1 MIVRLQ
7 KIEYKE
13 KNNEKIYQW
22 GKNLAFFID
31 SLLLEGRY
39 YTPYRFAGNLTPRN
53 EEPLSYYLTIPGIF
67 DILKIRYPLLSNEKV
82 LNILEEQ
89 NIIINYFDNVSYKEV
104 IDYVKIKAENYID
117 QTMNSNTTSAHNND
131 GHSVSIHLCYLI
143 VILQKP

>member
-67 DILKIRYPLLSNEKV
+67 DILKIRYLLLSNEKV
-82 LNILEEQ
+82 LNMLEEE
-89 NIIINYFDNVSYKEV
+89 NLIVNYFDNISYKEA
-104 IDYVKIKAENYID
+104 IDYVKNKPENDID
-117 QTMNSNTTSAHNND
+117 QTMNSNTSSTHNND
-131 GHSVSIHLCYLI
+131 GHFVSIQLRSFMEN
-143 VILQKP
+143 LQKP